1 MTERSPIPLSAAPIR
16 LDSPEFATL
25 LSWPY
30 ADPFV
35 SRMLQ
40 TDITERF
47 LSGDCQVWVYRDPVG
62 QVVGF
67 GVLDIEQYYKIY
79 TSARPHPYIV
89 LLAVNPTIRSLSY
102 GTSIVRHLIGEAAV
116 LASDPI
122 RCCHRLFLDVYVDN
136 VKGITLYT
144 ACGFVPIEDEPIPDP
159 LEGGKHYVV
168 MSRLV
173 AIEPAVASL

>member
-62 QVVGF
+62 QRTVHELERPEGRSTRNAQFVHGPAF
-67 GVLDIEQYYKIY
+67 LC
-79 TSARPHPYIV
+79 PHPI
-89 LLAVNPTIRSLSY
+89 SS
-102 GTSIVRHLIGEAAV
+102 AA
-116 LASDPI
+116 AS
-122 RCCHRLFLDVYVDN
+122 
-136 VKGITLYT
+136 T
-144 ACGFVPIEDEPIPDP
+144 E
-159 LEGGKHYVV
+159 
-168 MSRLV
+168 
-173 AIEPAVASL
+173 